1 MLRTRATM
9 SRPARPVPRRR
20 ADAAGRVSLSGCQY
34 TDLAKP
40 VVDRSEAA
48 ERENDY
54 MPNFAI

>member
-1 MLRTRATM
+1 M
-9 SRPARPVPRRR
+9 SRPARLGLRRR
-20 ADAAGRVSLSGCQY
+20 ADAAGRVSLSECRY

-40 VVDRSEAA
+40 VADRSEAV